1 MKLFRHWDL
10 PADAKGSVVAIGNF
24 DGVHL
29 GHQVVI
35 REAAAV
41 ARELKAPLAVLSFEP
56 HPRAVFRPED
66 PPFRLTPFR
75 IRARQLEALGIDIH
89 VCLHFDLDFAR
100 RSADWFAQT
109 VLAEGLGA
117 RHVAIGYDFCF
128 GHNRQGNAET
138 LLGYGRRHGFGV
150 TVVTQASDES
160 GGVYSSSRIRQLL
173 KEGKPREAAL
183 LLGRPWEIEGR
194 VEHGDKR
201 GRQLNYPTANVMLH
215 DYLRPAYGVYAIRAA
230 VDEGPVSGG
239 NAAAGVGPVWHD
251 GVANLGIRPMW
262 RTDEPMLEAH
272 LFDFSGDLYGR
283 HLRVELVDYLRGEM
297 TFDDIGAL
305 VRQMDHDSAEARKRL

>member
-1 MKLFRHWDL
+1 MTGTMQLFRHWDL
-10 PADAKGSVVAIGNF
+10 PAACKGGVVAIGNF
-24 DGVHL
+24 DGVHR
-29 GHQVVI
+29 GHQMVI

-41 ARELKAPLAVLSFEP
+41 AKELAAPLAVLSFEP
-56 HPRAVFRPED
+56 HPRSVFRPDD

-100 RSADWFAQT
+100 RSADWFAET
-109 VLAEGLGA
+109 VLAEGMGA

-173 KEGKPREAAL
+173 GEGKPREAAA

-201 GRQLNYPTANVMLH
+201 GRTLDFPTANVMLG
-215 DYLRPAYGVYAIRAA
+215 DYLRPAYGVYAVRAA
-230 VDEGPVSGG
+230 VDEGRD
-239 NAAAGVGPVWHD
+239 APVWRD

-262 RTDEPMLEAH
+262 QTDEPVLETF

-283 HLRVELVDYLRGEM
+283 HLRVQLVEFLRGERH
-297 TFDDIGAL
+297 FDGVDTLVAQMRQDTEAARAAL
-305 VRQMDHDSAEARKRL
+305 AAAG